1 MVTVKNFSIK
11 KCRDRLRL
19 EFMCS
24 SSKFKEKII
33 KFDMPAA
40 QIKSLIRELQK
51 AAKRRDEEIK
61 DDVKYIG

>member
-11 KCRDRLRL
+11 RHRDMMRL

-33 KFDMPAA
+33 KFDMPVA
-40 QIKSLIRELQK
+40 QTKSLIRELQK
-51 AAKRRDEEIK
+51 VAKRRDEEIR
-61 DDVKYIG
+61 DDIKYIG